1 MAEIDP
7 EVEEHLQEAR
17 GELRRVD
24 HMIYVSLK
32 YTRTVDVIRNT
43 IARLIATYDFGV
55 LALIK
60 NLKLK
65 KKIKELPASPG
76 MKVELLGKEIPDE
89 YITKALEFYLMLRKV
104 MKADYTRREEYR
116 RHVTMTSILDDGSNP
131 EFDIDNLEI
140 HYDKTKEFIS
150 YIYNLISG
158 KKDD

>member
-24 HMIYVSLK
+24 HLIYVSLK

-43 IARLIATYDFGV
+43 VTRLIATYDCGV
-55 LALIK
+55 LALL
-60 NLKLK
+60 NDRKLK
-65 KKIKELPASPG
+65 KKIKDLPSSPG
-76 MKVELLGKEIPDE
+76 MKVELLGKQLPDE
-89 YITKALEFYLMLRKV
+89 YITKALEFYLTLRKV
-104 MKADYTRREEYR
+104 MKADYTKREEYR
-116 RHVTMTSILDDGSNP
+116 RHVTMTSMLDDGTNL
-131 EFDIDNLEI
+131 EIDIDNLEI
-140 HYDKTKEFIS
+140 YYGKTKEFIS